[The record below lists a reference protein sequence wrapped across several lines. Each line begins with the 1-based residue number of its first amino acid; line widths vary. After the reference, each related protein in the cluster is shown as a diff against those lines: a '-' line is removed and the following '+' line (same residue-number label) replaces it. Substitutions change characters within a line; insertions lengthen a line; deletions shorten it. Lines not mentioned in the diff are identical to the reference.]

1 MAETTMLNLNTHSK
15 ILVIIGLLVAY
26 IIASFTALCLGDE
39 NLNPKELFHISLAKM
54 NFKTNHHRWTLATH
68 YNGDFNRYASS

>member
-54 NFKTNHHRWTLATH
+54 KF
-68 YNGDFNRYASS
+68 